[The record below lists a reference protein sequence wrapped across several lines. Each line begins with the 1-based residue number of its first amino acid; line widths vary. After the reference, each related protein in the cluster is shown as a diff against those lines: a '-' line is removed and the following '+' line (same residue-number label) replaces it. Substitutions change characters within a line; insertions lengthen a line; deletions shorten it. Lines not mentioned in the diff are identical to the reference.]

1 MTPKRKSALLQGMAH
16 RAMMRSQYLAWVF
29 ARYSEAEQKTDEV
42 IARMLKLP
50 VRNLDRVRLCLRPR
64 PQLFEDDIGQV
75 AARFGLDASA
85 LAKIV
90 RHVDAVEGM
99 SDLESIASKRETGLF
114 MAARARRK
122 NAIVPTQRNN
132 RGSGSK

>member
-1 MTPKRKSALLQGMAH
+1 MTPKRKSTILQGMAH
-16 RAMMRSQYLAWVF
+16 RATMRSQYLAWVL
-29 ARYSEAEQKTDEV
+29 ARYSQAEQKTDEMM
-42 IARMLKLP
+42 ARMLKLP
-50 VRNLDRVRLCLRPR
+50 VQDLDRVRICLRPR

-75 AARFGLDASA
+75 AAKFGLDGSA

-90 RHVDAVEGM
+90 RYVDSVQGM
-99 SDLESIASKRETGLF
+99 SDLESTASKREAGLLL
-114 MAARARRK
+114 AARARQK